1 MKPRER
7 IRLIN
12 EIALK
17 LQEEMKYSEIDMYL
31 PSFGINCKD
40 YQPST
45 NSKRVY
51 VQELLANESNETIS
65 NIAYDLELTNITQ
78 NKDKE
83 NLATFWEANYFK
95 IFISHLAKH
104 KEQAT
109 NLRNV
114 LKSYGISGFVAH
126 VDIEP
131 SKEWQSEIEIALHT
145 MDAIVVILMEGFKES
160 NWCDQEVGFAVG
172 KDTLIIPIKKDLDPY
187 GFIAKYQA
195 INGNNK
201 NVGEV
206 AQEVFNTIIKHSKSK
221 NKMLSILTNL
231 VGKSTNVSDAIKRI
245 NILINISNIPEELL
259 VQMLEQIY
267 NNSIL
272 KNSNIFI
279 SNLNNLLEKYQM
291 TFKNKDFKFY
301 DDIDENEIPF

>member
-45 NSKRVY
+45 NSK
-51 VQELLANESNETIS
+51 
-65 NIAYDLELTNITQ
+65 
-78 NKDKE
+78 K
-83 NLATFWEANYFK
+83 
-95 IFISHLAKH
+95 
-104 KEQAT
+104 QAT
-109 NLRNV
+109 NLRSV

-206 AQEVFNTIIKHSKSK
+206 AQEVFTAIIKHSKSK